1 MAVSLVLASA
11 TVDATARP
19 STDVVSSKSKRPNA
33 IIGGDTQAIIGGDR
47 NAIIGGDRNAI
58 IGGDR
63 NAIIGGDRNAI
74 IGGDTQAIIGGDLQK
89 SKRPNAIIGGD
100 RNAIIGGDRNAI
112 IGGDRNAIIG
122 GDRNAIIG
130 GDVLAGVAK
139 GAVLQGPI
147 EKVDVESGRLT
158 VLGKSFSA
166 GPRGPA
172 LAQLADQ
179 IASGA
184 SVTGAI
190 LGSLDDRSRVRVN
203 GLVVL
208 PTQYVAGHSKVM
220 VIGKVSELRNS
231 IGLAVVDGIAVDY
244 TALLSQAHID
254 LKPGDLVMALGVQAA
269 AGAPLQAAA
278 FTKIEK
284 AR

>member
-1 MAVSLVLASA
+1 M
-11 TVDATARP
+11 
-19 STDVVSSKSKRPNA
+19 
-33 IIGGDTQAIIGGDR
+33 
-47 NAIIGGDRNAI
+47 
-58 IGGDR
+58 
-63 NAIIGGDRNAI
+63 
-74 IGGDTQAIIGGDLQK
+74 
-89 SKRPNAIIGGD
+89 
-100 RNAIIGGDRNAI
+100 
-112 IGGDRNAIIG
+112 
-122 GDRNAIIG
+122 
-130 GDVLAGVAK
+130 LAGVAK